1 MFFEA
6 IVNKSPYKVT
16 VNEERKSWLISI
28 QSSESE
34 GWKEISIPKENFQLS
49 NDGQIS
55 LIHEN
60 SSYLVDIIPEGTDY
74 TVFTRGSHRNVSI
87 LNDER
92 ILRDSLMGRRGLGG
106 LENLK
111 AGMPGKIVKVFVKP
125 GDKVS
130 EDQPLLIMEAMKMEN
145 EMRASGDLI
154 IDKIHVKEGGS
165 VESGAL
171 LISFK
176 EQQQ

>member
-16 VNEERKSWLISI
+16 VNEERKHWLISI
-28 QSSESE
+28 QADDSDE
-34 GWKEISIPKENFQLS
+34 WKEITIPKDDYKQS
-49 NDGQIS
+49 KDGQVS
-55 LIHEN
+55 LILDN
-60 SSYLVDIIPEGTDY
+60 SSYLVDIVPEGTDY
-74 TVFTRGSHRNVSI
+74 TVYTRGSHRNVSI

-111 AGMPGKIVKVFVKP
+111 AGMPGKITKIFVKA
-125 GDKVS
+125 GDQVKAG
-130 EDQPLLIMEAMKMEN
+130 DPLLIMEAMKMEN
-145 EMRASGDLI
+145 EMKAASDLK
-154 IDKIHVKEGGS
+154 IDKIHVKEGNS
-165 VESGAL
+165 IESGAL

-176 EQQQ
+176 E

>member
-6 IVNKSPYKVT
+6 LVNKSPYKVT

-28 QSSESE
+28 QADESGE
-34 GWKEISIPKENFQLS
+34 WKEVSIPKEDFQIS
-49 NDGQIS
+49 RDGQVS
-55 LIHEN
+55 LILDN
-60 SSYLVDIIPEGTDY
+60 SSYLIDIIPDGTDY

-111 AGMPGKIVKVFVKP
+111 AGMPGKIVKIFVKP
-125 GDKVS
+125 GDVIKEGDS
-130 EDQPLLIMEAMKMEN
+130 LLIMEAMKMEN
-145 EMRASGDLI
+145 EMKASSDVT
-154 IDKIHVKEGGS
+154 IDKVHIKEGNS

-176 EQQQ
+176 E